1 MPIYEFVC
9 KKCKKEFERALSFA
23 EREKKKIKCPKCN
36 STQVSQ
42 ILSTFHA
49 NTSKKS

>member
-9 KKCKKEFERALSFA
+9 TKCKKAFEIALSFA
-23 EREKKKIKCPKCN
+23 EREKKKIKCPKCK

-42 ILSTFHA
+42 SLSAFFA

>member
-1 MPIYEFVC
+1 MPIYDFVC
-9 KKCKKEFERALSFA
+9 KKCKKEFERALSLA

-42 ILSTFHA
+42 TLSAFFA

>member
-23 EREKKKIKCPKCN
+23 EREKKNIKCPKCK
-36 STQVSQ
+36 SAQVSQ
-42 ILSTFHA
+42 FFSTFYA